1 MFTLKSASLVAVA
14 SHISQ
19 LQRDS
24 NTGLKLY
31 RISEELRSRA
41 LGAEDGPTS
50 KTGKAEPILFEC
62 KFTEGSQYLL
72 VVVPKILLSQ
82 VFHESILNYSNPQ

>member
-1 MFTLKSASLVAVA
+1 MSEQSPLFTLNSASLVAVG
-14 SHISQ
+14 SHVSQ

-41 LGAEDGPTS
+41 LGTEDGPTS
-50 KTGKAEPILFEC
+50 KTGTVE
-62 KFTEGSQYLL
+62 
-72 VVVPKILLSQ
+72 
-82 VFHESILNYSNPQ
+82 